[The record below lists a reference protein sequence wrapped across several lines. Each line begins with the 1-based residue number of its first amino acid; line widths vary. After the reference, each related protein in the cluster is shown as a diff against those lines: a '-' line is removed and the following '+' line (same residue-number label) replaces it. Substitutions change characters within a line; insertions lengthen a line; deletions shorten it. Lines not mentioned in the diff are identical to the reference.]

1 MQITDLSEKYHQDY
15 FCCLESWSD
24 EMKEAGDHKETWY
37 QKMKDKGLGVK
48 IAIEND
54 EAVGMIQYL
63 PAEHSIIDG
72 HNIYFIICIW
82 VHGYKKKG
90 VGNHQRKGIGKA
102 LLQAAEE
109 DVRSRNADGI
119 AAWGLKLPIWMKA
132 SWFRKQGYKKV
143 DKNGMALLMFKPF
156 KDDAVPP
163 KWIKQKK
170 KPAKT
175 PGKVDV
181 TVFNNGW
188 CPAQNLIYERAKKAA
203 NEIGNEVEFKVFD
216 TSDRYILEEWGI
228 SDDLFIDG
236 KKVRN
241 GPPPSYEKI
250 ERKIAKRVKRL

>member
-156 KDDAVPP
+156 KDEAVPP
-163 KWIKQKK
+163 KWIRQRK

-241 GPPPSYEKI
+241 GPPPSYERI
-250 ERKIAKRVKRL
+250 RRKIARRVKRL